1 MIIVQK
7 KMDDTPSRGARTT
20 HDPTTWMIIVQKKMD
35 DTPSR
40 GVRTTHDP
48 TDRMIIVQKKMDDT
62 PSQELK
68 SLNTA
73 LGSDGQGPNGLLSFF
88 WIFSILFDFV

>member
-40 GVRTTHDP
+40 GARTTHDP
-48 TDRMIIVQKKMDDT
+48 TTWMIIVQKKIDR
-62 PSQELK
+62 PY
-68 SLNTA
+68 NA
-73 LGSDGQGPNGLLSFF
+73 PNVKLPG
-88 WIFSILFDFV
+88 DHAQPDAR